1 MTERPSDGGASKV
14 PEDPSDARTLDEQ
27 FSRLWEN
34 DRRTQRE
41 RLAVLARAMLN
52 HGDTAGRAEAA
63 REAHALAGVAA
74 MYGFSR
80 AASIARK
87 LEQIFDA
94 ATPLPPDTGMLV
106 SELAAALEEPYQPR
120 G

>member
-1 MTERPSDGGASKV
+1 MSA
-14 PEDPSDARTLDEQ
+14 DPSDARSLDEQ

-41 RLAVLARAMLN
+41 RLAVIARAMLS
-52 HGDTAGRAEAA
+52 GDASTRTEAG

-74 MYGFSR
+74 MYGFSK
-80 AASIARK
+80 AAGIARK
-87 LEQIFDA
+87 LELIFEA
-94 ATPLPPDTGMLV
+94 QAPLPPDTGMLV

>member
-1 MTERPSDGGASKV
+1 MPA
-14 PEDPSDARTLDEQ
+14 DPSDARSLDEQ

-41 RLAVLARAMLN
+41 RLAVIARAMLHN
-52 HGDTAGRAEAA
+52 GDTASRAEAA

-74 MYGFSR
+74 MYGFSK
-80 AASIARK
+80 AAGLARK
-87 LEQIFDA
+87 LEQIFEA

>member
-1 MTERPSDGGASKV
+1 MPA
-14 PEDPSDARTLDEQ
+14 DPSDARSLDEQ

-52 HGDTAGRAEAA
+52 NGDTGTRAEAA

-74 MYGFSR
+74 MYGFSK
-80 AASIARK
+80 AAVIARK
-87 LEQIFDA
+87 LEQTFEDPA
-94 ATPLPPDTGMLV
+94 PLPHDTGMLV
-106 SELAAALEEPYQPR
+106 SELSAALEEPYQPR

>member
-1 MTERPSDGGASKV
+1 MPA
-14 PEDPSDARTLDEQ
+14 DPPDARSLDEQ

-41 RLAVLARAMLN
+41 RLAVIARAMLN
-52 HGDTAGRAEAA
+52 NGNGESRTEAGH
-63 REAHALAGVAA
+63 EAHALAGVAA
-74 MYGFSR
+74 MYGFSK
-80 AASIARK
+80 AAGIARK
-87 LEQIFDA
+87 LEQIFESPA
-94 ATPLPPDTGMLV
+94 PLPSDTGLLV

>member
-1 MTERPSDGGASKV
+1 MPDE
-14 PEDPSDARTLDEQ
+14 PSDARSLDEQ

-34 DRRTQRE
+34 DRRAQRE

-52 HGDTAGRAEAA
+52 HGDSTSRAAAA

-74 MYGFSR
+74 MYGFAK
-80 AASIARK
+80 AAAIART
-87 LEQIFDA
+87 LEESFDA
-94 ATPLPPDTGMLV
+94 AAPLPPDTGILV
-106 SELAAALEEPYQPR
+106 SELAAALEEPYRPR

>member
-1 MTERPSDGGASKV
+1 MTEQASNAGGTKMPADPSDGRS
-14 PEDPSDARTLDEQ
+14 LDDQ

-52 HGDTAGRAEAA
+52 NGDAASRAEAA

-74 MYGFSR
+74 MYGFTK
-80 AASIARK
+80 ASAIARK
-87 LEQIFDA
+87 LEQAFEDPA
-94 ATPLPPDTGMLV
+94 PLPPDTGMLV
-106 SELAAALEEPYQPR
+106 SELSAALEEPYQPR

>member
-1 MTERPSDGGASKV
+1 MPA
-14 PEDPSDARTLDEQ
+14 DPSDARSLDEQ

-41 RLAVLARAMLN
+41 RLAVIARAMLN
-52 HGDTAGRAEAA
+52 NADTAARAEAG

-74 MYGFSR
+74 MYGFSK
-80 AASIARK
+80 AAGLARK
-87 LEQIFDA
+87 LEQIFEA
-94 ATPLPPDTGMLV
+94 SAPLPPDTGMLV

>member
-1 MTERPSDGGASKV
+1 MPA
-14 PEDPSDARTLDEQ
+14 DPSDARSLDEQ

-41 RLAVLARAMLN
+41 RLAVIARAMLN
-52 HGDTAGRAEAA
+52 NADADARSEAG

-74 MYGFSR
+74 MYGFSK
-80 AASIARK
+80 AASLARK
-87 LEQIFDA
+87 LEQIFEA
-94 ATPLPPDTGMLV
+94 STPLPPDTGMLV
-106 SELAAALEEPYQPR
+106 SDLAAALEEPYQPR

>member
-1 MTERPSDGGASKV
+1 MPDE
-14 PEDPSDARTLDEQ
+14 PSDARSLDEQ

-34 DRRTQRE
+34 DRRAQRE

-52 HGDTAGRAEAA
+52 HGDPTNRAAAA

-74 MYGFSR
+74 MYGFTK
-80 AASIARK
+80 ASAIARR
-87 LEQIFDA
+87 LEEAFDA
-94 ATPLPPDTGMLV
+94 ATPLPPDTGILV
-106 SELAAALEEPYQPR
+106 SELAAALEEPYRPR

>member
-1 MTERPSDGGASKV
+1 MSEQATNGEGTKV
-14 PEDPSDARTLDEQ
+14 PADRSDAQSLDEQ

-41 RLAVLARAMLN
+41 RLAVLARAMLTN
-52 HGDTAGRAEAA
+52 GDAASRAEAA

-80 AASIARK
+80 AAVIARK
-87 LEQIFDA
+87 LE
-94 ATPLPPDTGMLV
+94 ATFEATAPLPPDTGMLV